1 MNRESVL
8 VPPGVRFR
16 FWRRRPSGP
25 SAPARPDLRLRQG
38 KALVV
43 AGWITAMVGVLIYC
57 VASFAA
63 GADVDLTAILL
74 HGAVPAA
81 RVGLI
86 VVGVGTLVWFVG
98 SVVHLNAALDLRDSG
113 PIER

>member
-1 MNRESVL
+1 MNRQNVL
-8 VPPGVRFR
+8 VPLGVRLR
-16 FWRRRPSGP
+16 FWRRPPIGP
-25 SAPARPDLRLRQG
+25 SAPARPDLRLRKG

-43 AGWITAMVGVLIYC
+43 AGWVIAMVGVLVYC

-63 GADVDLTAILL
+63 GADVGLAEILL
-74 HGAVPAA
+74 DGAVPAA

-86 VVGVGTLVWFVG
+86 VVGVGTLVWLVG
-98 SVVHLNAALDLRDSG
+98 SVVHMNAALDLRDSG